1 MATKKTLSPAEV
13 KFVIK
18 GIKAA
23 LRDQKEALAP
33 FASDVKAAEKAA
45 AAATKALNAA
55 LAKKAK
61 AEAAAAKGAEK
72 LNAKLAAL
80 QPATTA

>member
-13 KFVIK
+13 KSVIK
-18 GIKAA
+18 DIKAA
-23 LRDQKEALAP
+23 LKAQKEALAP

-55 LAKKAK
+55 LAKKDK

-72 LNAKLAAL
+72 LNTKLAAL
-80 QPATTA
+80 QPAATA

>member
-13 KFVIK
+13 KSAIK
-18 GIKAA
+18 DIKAA
-23 LRDQKEALAP
+23 LKAQKEALIP

-45 AAATKALNAA
+45 DAAARALNTA
-55 LAKKAK
+55 LTKKAK